1 MKQDFERR
9 VHQKMKKIL
18 SGNYSYPVILV
29 FLWSGLIFFTV
40 PKGYVYGSAV
50 DWFSQHTALAETIRK
65 ACLEQ
70 GTLLPVFQS

>member
-1 MKQDFERR
+1 
-9 VHQKMKKIL
+9 MKKIL

-50 DWFSQHTALAETIRK
+50 DWFSQHTALAETIHK